1 MFHTFFNGSSQLLH
15 NDTLS
20 LSKNETVKPYKIE
33 GAYRMKKIWT
43 LGLVLIVAAALTA
56 GVAFAQTP
64 SPQGSGGYGQG
75 MMGGRGAQSMM
86 GQGGPVDGSFG
97 PMHEDMVAT
106 FAEALNLTTAE
117 LQAHLDAGE
126 TMWQVAEAQG
136 ITLET
141 FRTLMLEARADALQ
155 QAVEAGTITSEQADW
170 MSQRMSRMEE
180 RGFGSGG
187 LGSGA
192 CDGTGPHGSGQRGGG
207 MRGFGIRGVRSAS
220 PEA

>member
-1 MFHTFFNGSSQLLH
+1 
-15 NDTLS
+15 
-20 LSKNETVKPYKIE
+20 
-33 GAYRMKKIWT
+33 MKKIWT

-75 MMGGRGAQSMM
+75 MMGGRGAHSLM

-97 PMHEDMVAT
+97 PMHEYMVAT
-106 FAEALNLTTAE
+106 FAEALNLTPAE

-136 ITLET
+136 ITLEN

-155 QAVEAGTITSEQADW
+155 QAVEAGTITSDQAEW
-170 MSQRMSRMEE
+170 MSQRLSRMEE

-187 LGSGA
+187 FGSGA

-207 MRGFGIRGVRSAS
+207 MRGFGMRGVRSAS
-220 PEA
+220 PGA

>member
-20 LSKNETVKPYKIE
+20 LSKNETVKSYKIE

-43 LGLVLIVAAALTA
+43 LGLVVIVAAALTA

-75 MMGGRGAQSMM
+75 MMGGRGAHNMM
-86 GQGGPVDGSFG
+86 GQGGPVEGSFG
-97 PMHEDMVAT
+97 PMHEYMLAT
-106 FAEALNLTTAE
+106 FAEALNLAPAE

-136 ITLET
+136 ITLEN

-180 RGFGSGG
+180 RGYGSGG
-187 LGSGA
+187 FGSGA

-220 PEA
+220 PGA

>member
-1 MFHTFFNGSSQLLH
+1 MFHIFFNGSSQLLH

-20 LSKNETVKPYKIE
+20 LSKNATVKPYKIE
-33 GAYRMKKIWT
+33 GAYRMKKIWI
-43 LGLVLIVAAALTA
+43 LGLVLIAAVALTA

-64 SPQGSGGYGQG
+64 SPQGFGGYGQG
-75 MMGGRGAQSMM
+75 MMGGRGSHSMM

-97 PMHEDMVAT
+97 PMHEYMVAT
-106 FAEALNLTTAE
+106 FAEALNLTPEE

-136 ITLET
+136 FTLET

-155 QAVEAGTITSEQADW
+155 QAVEAGTITPEQAEW
-170 MSQRMSRMEE
+170 MSQRMSRMGE
-180 RGFGSGG
+180 RGFGF
-187 LGSGA
+187 GSGA

-207 MRGFGIRGVRSAS
+207 MHGFGMRGVRSAS
-220 PEA
+220 PGA